1 LDRKKEIEMGKNE
14 PTLDPVT
21 VTISGGHDCGK
32 TTLANLIKMSLE
44 ESGYR
49 FVNLKDIEP
58 LPQEEKDR
66 FPERFHRNRSLR
78 AVNICVVLEEQEIAG
93 VPLVKSIHGCCARAT
108 NQIPADAD
116 CARCKCGRTWFRRP
130 HAGDVAWFLEGV

>member
-1 LDRKKEIEMGKNE
+1 MGKNE

-78 AVNICVVLEEQEIAG
+78 AVNIHVVLEGTEQRFEDAAAG
-93 VPLVKSIHGCCARAT
+93 APHFKSIHGCCARAISPIGV
-108 NQIPADAD
+108 NF
-116 CARCKCGRTWFRRP
+116 ARCSCGRTWVKRP
-130 HAGDVAWFLEGV
+130 HYPGDYAWYLEGT